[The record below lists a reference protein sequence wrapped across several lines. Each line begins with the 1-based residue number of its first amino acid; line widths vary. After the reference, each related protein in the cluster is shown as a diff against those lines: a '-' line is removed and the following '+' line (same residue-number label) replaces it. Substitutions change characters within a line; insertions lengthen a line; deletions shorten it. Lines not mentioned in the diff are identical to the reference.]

1 MVDNGAAPSKKAKK
15 QDVDVG
21 TAESR
26 IAGES
31 SSTAEDLA
39 NTMTVDAKPET
50 NFEAKPE
57 TNFDAKPEM
66 TLDAKPETNFDVK
79 PETTFDSKPETD
91 VEGTSNACTEEDE
104 AGGNFTNSW
113 SRRQLI
119 TILVFDMTYLV

>member
-1 MVDNGAAPSKKAKK
+1 MVDNGAAPSKKAKDAADAC
-15 QDVDVG
+15 DVDVG

-50 NFEAKPE
+50 NFDAKPETNFEAKPETNFEAKPE
-57 TNFDAKPEM
+57 TNFDAKPET
-66 TLDAKPETNFDVK
+66 TLDAK

-91 VEGTSNACTEEDE
+91 VEGTSNACAEEYE
-104 AGGNFTNSW
+104 VSGNFAYSW
-113 SRRQLI
+113 LRRQL
-119 TILVFDMTYLV
+119 